1 MRQWLPQVEGHS
13 KMVQAFRTASLNGD
27 LEEVEAAFR
36 AAIDAKLTEQCS
48 SGYDDF
54 VAFAESND
62 LLVEDALQFA
72 KVTIEEEGQLT
83 PSYLMFSL
91 VAGCAVRLSGDGL
104 ADETNVEQARSL
116 LPLLDLMN
124 SVPIGVYTLVSEIW
138 FADRSSGDLR
148 RGVKPSKCLDREEG
162 LVVVIARPD
171 TTEYR
176 QYRTIRQD
184 DGVIFE
190 FVGLS
195 TSQRSQLILLSLF
208 ELLPRTCELKAIVSG
223 EEGRGPE
230 GQ

>member
-1 MRQWLPQVEGHS
+1 
-13 KMVQAFRTASLNGD
+13 MVQVFETAFFTGGLG
-27 LEEVEAAFR
+27 EVEATLR
-36 AAIDAKLTEQCS
+36 AAIDAKPPEQCS

-54 VAFAESND
+54 LEFAGSND

-72 KVTIEEEGQLT
+72 KVAIKEEGQLT
-83 PSYLMFSL
+83 PSYLMVCL
-91 VAGCAVRLSGDGL
+91 AAGCAVRLSGGGL
-104 ADETNVEQARSL
+104 PDETQVEQARSL

-138 FADRSSGDLR
+138 FADGSSADLR
-148 RGVKPSKCLDREEG
+148 RGARPSRCSDRQEG
-162 LVVVIARPD
+162 LVVVVARPD

-176 QYRTIRQD
+176 QYRTLRQD
-184 DGVIFE
+184 DSVTFE

-208 ELLPRTCELKAIVSG
+208 ELLPRACELKAIVCG

-230 GQ
+230 LQCLH